1 MGNCMTCSNE
11 ESSSMDFIHQNSKAY
26 GRSSLRQYDSRK
38 RTNEKI
44 KQELHGILLTKR
56 EQQVLKRIE
65 NDIENNRL
73 RRTEFAN

>member
-1 MGNCMTCSNE
+1 MTCTNDE
-11 ESSSMDFIHQNSKAY
+11 DSSDEFIQRN
-26 GRSSLRQYDSRK
+26 RK

-65 NDIENNRL
+65 NDTENNRL
-73 RRTEFAN
+73 RRT